1 LNFSIQKILF
11 RRHYSLF
18 SASSS
23 SFFGKGNGKGDAIP
37 LCRRFKEMAALFPQA
52 DASAPATADATN
64 TTRLV
69 DVLVD
74 APRYARLLLVDDDDA
89 ISVDG
94 GGGVAPQ
101 PPPALPSGLT
111 NLCQGE
117 AGLRHK
123 VLSWEG
129 FLTQPEVAYF
139 RKLVYGA
146 APEDFGTQYVQFDD
160 TAGMVTPSPAITIKA
175 TVNPEAGDCGKDNSS
190 ASEESSD
197 ESVDSDGDGP
207 TTTLS
212 ADTLAMLTAMGLAP
226 QPSSTSASSSL
237 PSRITKNRLR
247 TSSFLRTAWF
257 ATGPGL
263 AIFQKLAQR
272 AATMFGLDPTC
283 VEAPQ
288 LVCYPGGATYFRAHH
303 DSGRLNAGFDH
314 VYLDRDEHGAAR

>member
-1 LNFSIQKILF
+1 
-11 RRHYSLF
+11 
-18 SASSS
+18 
-23 SFFGKGNGKGDAIP
+23 
-37 LCRRFKEMAALFPQA
+37 MAALFPQA

-94 GGGVAPQ
+94 GGGRSWP
-101 PPPALPSGLT
+101 LPSGLT

-160 TAGMVTPSPAITIKA
+160 TAGMVTPSPAITVKA
-175 TVNPEAGDCGKDNSS
+175 TVNPEAGDCGKDDSSS

-263 AIFQKLAQR
+263 AIFQK
-272 AATMFGLDPTC
+272 
-283 VEAPQ
+283 
-288 LVCYPGGATYFRAHH
+288 
-303 DSGRLNAGFDH
+303 
-314 VYLDRDEHGAAR
+314 